1 MATNKDPIFLNT
13 VTGSGL
19 TFLPADA
26 SAQKTLIT
34 APADGSALT
43 DISCT
48 STDTNDVV
56 MVITLNDVSSD
67 FLIGEVNVPAGS
79 GTDGSS
85 PAVNLLSA
93 AALPFLQADGSI
105 LIPATWLVKINAK
118 TTITAAKQIDVVG
131 FGGNFGA

>member
-13 VTGSGL
+13 VTASGL

-48 STDTNDVV
+48 STDTSDVV
-56 MVITLNDVSSD
+56 MVITLSDGTND
-67 FLIGEVNVPAGS
+67 FQIGEVNVPLGS
-79 GTDGSS
+79 GTELNI

-93 AALPFLQADGSI
+93 VLLPFLQADGSI
-105 LIPATWLVKINAK
+105 LIPATWLVKINCK

-131 FGGNFGA
+131 FGGNYNA